1 MAGRPPRRSGTSGL
15 SRRRNKIV
23 GRRHPDD
30 RESKPEVTLED
41 TAVTRAELEVRTCGA
56 DLTTKGLIG

>member
-1 MAGRPPRRSGTSGL
+1 L

-41 TAVTRAELEVRTCGA
+41 TAVTRAELEVLNRRMTRKSA
-56 DLTTKGLIG
+56 